1 MSLSFCFQ
9 DNLSSSRS
17 SRQDLNSNNEV
28 ALDIGSIAAAGEKCI
43 EKVVMTTGEFNL
55 KLESFTLEEGKLEK
69 KPLIFL
75 WISLTFAYLQPV
87 NLRYTPYYISTME
100 MGSF

>member
-1 MSLSFCFQ
+1 MLQ

-43 EKVVMTTGEFNL
+43 DKVVMVSG
-55 KLESFTLEEGKLEK
+55 KTLTVNTVERLRECCQIQPIILLGVAVIDDILAT
-69 KPLIFL
+69 FL
-75 WISLTFAYLQPV
+75 
-87 NLRYTPYYISTME
+87 RC
-100 MGSF
+100 

>member
-1 MSLSFCFQ
+1 MLQ

-43 EKVVMTTGEFNL
+43 DKVVMIQGIIDL
-55 KLESFTLEEGKLEK
+55 KLPLLFENINKLITTI
-69 KPLIFL
+69 IFV
-75 WISLTFAYLQPV
+75 W
-87 NLRYTPYYISTME
+87 
-100 MGSF
+100 

>member
-1 MSLSFCFQ
+1 MLQ

-43 EKVVMTTGEFNL
+43 DKVVMVSGKTLTFNTVERL
-55 KLESFTLEEGKLEK
+55 QKCCQIQ
-69 KPLIFL
+69 PLILLRVAVIDNFL
-75 WISLTFAYLQPV
+75 VTFRQC
-87 NLRYTPYYISTME
+87 
-100 MGSF
+100 

>member
-1 MSLSFCFQ
+1 MCLPFCFQ

-55 KLESFTLEEGKLEK
+55 KLESLGSTR
-69 KPLIFL
+69 
-75 WISLTFAYLQPV
+75 FAG
-87 NLRYTPYYISTME
+87 TS
-100 MGSF
+100 